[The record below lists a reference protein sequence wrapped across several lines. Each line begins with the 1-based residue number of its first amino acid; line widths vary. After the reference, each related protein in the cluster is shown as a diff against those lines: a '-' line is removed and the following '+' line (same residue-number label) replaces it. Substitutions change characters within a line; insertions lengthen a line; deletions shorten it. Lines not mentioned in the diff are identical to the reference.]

1 MKKWIA
7 ILLCVLTG
15 MLAIFSV
22 ACGGSETQ
30 NPSDNGEPTGELDP
44 NTEVNITFMH
54 MWPEHETTMNRL
66 VAIFESQN
74 PNIHVDTSI
83 TPYDKIETS
92 LQSAF
97 IANQMPNVYTFYTHF
112 MNPLV
117 SSSDGVMAG
126 TLNGLHDKIAD
137 NFLQSSSW
145 EMGKFNGNYYSAPF
159 RITAE
164 AIFYNKTIFAQNGW
178 TVPTTFEEFEALL
191 KAVSDSGKYTPLA
204 AGGKEGQIT
213 YVVNA
218 LNLFCAILDGAVEE
232 EGYQLGRLEPD
243 YEDETG
249 SLVYDKVR
257 NWYAAGYFGKN
268 AMAASKQNAIQQ
280 FVTSEGTK
288 AAMLFAN
295 VTNIGDISSTMSD
308 EVGLFAI
315 PAPSAIAD
323 QVKYVY
329 GGFDGLSYSPNATN
343 DQKLASIKLIEFLTS
358 QQAQQII
365 VDGMQSITVLKGV
378 EYHSE
383 TYRAF
388 SEEVKYVGAY
398 ATSPDYMT
406 GGNASMN
413 EGIIQAYIMGSPAAY
428 PTALDMIKQINKNT
442 YADMQ
447 DFLLNSPVKDWM
459 PRKNAKKDY
468 DRSWLA

>member
-1 MKKWIA
+1 MKKLIA

-22 ACGGSETQ
+22 ACGDSGTN
-30 NPSDNGEPTGELDP
+30 NPSENGEPTGELDP

-66 VAIFESQN
+66 IAIFESQN
-74 PNIHVDTSI
+74 PNIHITTSV
-83 TPYDKIETS
+83 TTYDKMEQS
-92 LQSAF
+92 LQSAY
-97 IANQMPNVYTFYTHF
+97 IAGEMPNVYTFYTHY

-126 TLNGLHDKIAD
+126 SLNGLHDKIAD

-164 AIFYNKTIFAQNGW
+164 AIFYNKTIFEQNGW
-178 TVPTTFEEFEALL
+178 NVPTSFEEFEALL
-191 KAVSDSGKYTPLA
+191 KKINDTGKYIPLS
-204 AGGKEGQIT
+204 AGGREGQIT
-213 YVVNA
+213 YIINA
-218 LNLFCAILDGAVEE
+218 MNLFCAILDGAVEE

-243 YEDETG
+243 YEDNTG
-249 SLVYDKVR
+249 ALIYDKVKK
-257 NWYAAGYFGKN
+257 WYGDGYFGKN
-268 AMAASKQNAIQQ
+268 AIGVTKQGAIQKFTAQ
-280 FVTSEGTK
+280 EGTK

-315 PAPSAIAD
+315 PAPAAISD

-365 VDGMQSITVLKGV
+365 VDQMQSITVLKGV

-383 TYRAF
+383 TYKAF

-398 ATSPDYMT
+398 ATSPDYVT
-406 GGNASMN
+406 GALSAMN
-413 EGIIQAYIMGSPAAY
+413 EGIIQNYITGNSAYTS
-428 PTALDMIKQINKNT
+428 ALDMIKKLNENT

-459 PRKNAKKDY
+459 PRQNAKKDY
-468 DRSWLA
+468 DKNWLK